1 MTVSRDV
8 DAGFS
13 QIHIELYNVRRFLKW
28 SVLFPPN
35 VDLLKIDFSPSETAF
50 QSICK
55 SKHTQIKLK

>member
-1 MTVSRDV
+1 MPILHYI

-13 QIHIELYNVRRFLKW
+13 KIHIELQNVHRFLKW

-55 SKHTQIKLK
+55 LKHTQIKLK